1 VPIWFDG
8 HNGALFQAAGL
19 IHPAVRTALLPR
31 ELIAHR
37 GSTLRMRIGG
47 PIPYR
52 RLASFGSDEDL
63 TAYLR
68 RRTELLSARQ
78 QRPFRSQVSAVQP
91 RHTPSDPAPVAPA
104 TAPDRLEQE
113 VDALPLHN
121 LLVDAGEQ
129 AVYVADAPQIPELLR
144 EIGRLREITFRAVGE
159 GTGRA
164 LDIDSFDQRYRHLFI
179 WHRERREVVGAYR
192 VGVSER
198 LLAAEGISG
207 LYTSTL
213 FRFDRRLFDHMGP
226 ALELGRS
233 FIRLEYQRS
242 FSGLLLLW
250 KGVGRLVV
258 DQPEHAVL
266 FGPVSISASYR
277 NASQQLIAAFLK
289 QNAYRHAA
297 SRWVRSRTPFRGR
310 TTHGLHRVVPELRD
324 LDEVSAFI
332 ADLEVDRKGIPI
344 LLRQYLKVG
353 GRLLG
358 FNVDPAFSNVLDVL
372 VMVDLRTTPEK
383 ILARYL
389 GIEGAASFLAHH
401 RRRSPTEPG
410 LEQFVRMHS

>member
-1 VPIWFDG
+1 
-8 HNGALFQAAGL
+8 
-19 IHPAVRTALLPR
+19 
-31 ELIAHR
+31 
-37 GSTLRMRIGG
+37 
-47 PIPYR
+47 
-52 RLASFGSDEDL
+52 
-63 TAYLR
+63 
-68 RRTELLSARQ
+68 
-78 QRPFRSQVSAVQP
+78 
-91 RHTPSDPAPVAPA
+91 
-104 TAPDRLEQE
+104 
-113 VDALPLHN
+113 
-121 LLVDAGEQ
+121 
-129 AVYVADAPQIPELLR
+129 
-144 EIGRLREITFRAVGE
+144 LREITFRAVGE

-277 NASQQLIAAFLK
+277 KASQQLIAAFLK